1 MMRTKRS
8 RRKVWINGHFVD
20 NPKTDAWKKFLEL
33 TLPHQ
38 EPQIKGMSN
47 VCVESW
53 VALHGMNNEQE
64 YDLETNDHL
73 KS

>member
-1 MMRTKRS
+1 
-8 RRKVWINGHFVD
+8 VD

-64 YDLETNDHL
+64 YDLETDDHL

>member
-1 MMRTKRS
+1 MRTKVQ
-8 RRKVWINGHFVD
+8 RRKVWINGHFVP
-20 NPKTDAWKKFLEL
+20 NPQTESYKKFLEL

-38 EPQIKGMSN
+38 EPQIKGMSQ
-47 VCVESW
+47 VCVDTW

-64 YDLETNDHL
+64 YELQTDDHL